1 MKKTLNVG
9 VIGCGNISPIYFK
22 NIPRFAQLQLTA
34 CADLDV
40 SRAEAR
46 AKEFVIPKALSPD
59 GLLADKEIDLVVNL
73 TIPAVHAEVSLK
85 ALAAGKHVYTEK
97 PFSANRADAAK
108 VLAMAKEKKLFAC
121 GAPDT
126 FLAGVFQTARKH
138 LDGNMIGKILSGTAV
153 MMGAGHE
160 SWHPDPVFYYKH
172 GGGPLLDMGP
182 YYLTALVF
190 FLGPIKSVT
199 ARGSRGF
206 TERTVASGPKKGEK
220 IKVEIDTHLSGT
232 IEFVSAALI
241 NILFS
246 FDVKK
251 HTLPHIELHG
261 DKGSFSIPDPNRF
274 HGPLNWFDPQFSD
287 WAHLAVQHG
296 YQVNSR
302 GIGVAE
308 MADAILNGRTPRASG
323 ELAYHVL
330 DVMESIVESA
340 NTQKTLQIASTV
352 TRPEILEKYQ
362 LPSTLELEKA

>member
-1 MKKTLNVG
+1 MSKALKVG

-22 NIPRFAQLQLTA
+22 NIPRFPQLQLVA

-46 AKEFVIPKALSPD
+46 AKEFTIPKALSPD
-59 GLLADKEIDLVVNL
+59 ALLADKEIDIVVNL

-85 ALAAGKHVYTEK
+85 ALSAGKHVYTEK
-97 PFSANRADAAK
+97 PFSATKAEALK
-108 VLAMAKEKKLFAC
+108 VLEKAKQAKLFAA

-126 FLAGVFQTARKH
+126 FLGGVFQTTRQH
-138 LDGNMIGKILSGTAV
+138 LDADMIGKVLSGTAY
-153 MMGAGHE
+153 MQCPGHE
-160 SWHPDPVFYYKH
+160 SWHPDPAFYYKN

-190 FLGPIKSVT
+190 LLGPVKSVT

-206 TERTVASGPKKGEK
+206 VERTVGSGPKKGQT
-220 IKVEIDTHLSGT
+220 IKVEIDTHLTGTVEFASG
-232 IEFVSAALI
+232 ALI
-241 NILFS
+241 NVVFS

-251 HTLPHIELHG
+251 HTLPNIELHG
-261 DKGSFSIPDPNRF
+261 VKGSFSIPDPNRF
-274 HGPLNWFDPQFSD
+274 HGPLRWFDPQFAD
-287 WAHLAVQHG
+287 WATLAVQHG

-308 MADAILNGRTPRASG
+308 LADAINSGRSPRASG
-323 ELAYHVL
+323 ELAFHVL
-330 DVMESIVESA
+330 DVMETFVESA
-340 NTQKTLQIASTV
+340 HTQKTLAISSTV
-352 TRPEILEKYQ
+352 SKPEILQKYQ